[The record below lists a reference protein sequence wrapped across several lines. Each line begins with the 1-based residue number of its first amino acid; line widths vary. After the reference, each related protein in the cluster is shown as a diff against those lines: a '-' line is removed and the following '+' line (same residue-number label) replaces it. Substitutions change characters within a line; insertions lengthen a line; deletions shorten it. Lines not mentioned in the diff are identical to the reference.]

1 MLLAVSGFLC
11 MMGFFV
17 PFMFLKR
24 RDEQVMGT
32 ELAGLLVSSIGV
44 ANTIARILCGYLS
57 SLESVDA
64 NLLSNVAITL
74 GGVATFA
81 SGYWINSF
89 TQFGYTVVFG
99 FAIGEFIY
107 IQKIC
112 TFLIEIFFVSF
123 LEIVACFSALRSII
137 AVDLMG
143 IEKLTNAFGILML
156 FQGIAATIGNP
167 IAGALYEAT
176 KSYDSAFYFAGTL
189 ITLSA
194 ILCYPIRIVNRWE
207 KQRALETSKV
217 SPTV

>member
-1 MLLAVSGFLC
+1 MQEENSRCNICPEAVRRTLATMLDMSLLRSPSFMLLAVSGFLC

-17 PFMFLKR
+17 PFMFLAR
-24 RDEQVMGT
+24 RNEHDMGKD
-32 ELAGLLVSSIGV
+32 LAGLLVSSIGV

-107 IQKIC
+107 IQKLC
-112 TFLIEIFFVSF
+112 AFLIEMFCVFFRN
-123 LEIVACFSALRSII
+123 FSL
-137 AVDLMG
+137 LFG
-143 IEKLTNAFGILML
+143 LTFDH
-156 FQGIAATIGNP
+156 
-167 IAGALYEAT
+167 
-176 KSYDSAFYFAGTL
+176 SS
-189 ITLSA
+189 
-194 ILCYPIRIVNRWE
+194 
-207 KQRALETSKV
+207 
-217 SPTV
+217 

>member
-24 RDEQVMGT
+24 RDEHEMGA

-74 GGVATFA
+74 GGLATFA

-99 FAIGEFIY
+99 FAIGEFIH
-107 IQKIC
+107 IQKLC
-112 TFLIEIFFVSF
+112 TFLIEMFFVF
-123 LEIVACFSALRSII
+123 FSRNFSLF
-137 AVDLMG
+137 
-143 IEKLTNAFGILML
+143 FG
-156 FQGIAATIGNP
+156 FTFDH
-167 IAGALYEAT
+167 
-176 KSYDSAFYFAGTL
+176 SS
-189 ITLSA
+189 
-194 ILCYPIRIVNRWE
+194 
-207 KQRALETSKV
+207 
-217 SPTV
+217 